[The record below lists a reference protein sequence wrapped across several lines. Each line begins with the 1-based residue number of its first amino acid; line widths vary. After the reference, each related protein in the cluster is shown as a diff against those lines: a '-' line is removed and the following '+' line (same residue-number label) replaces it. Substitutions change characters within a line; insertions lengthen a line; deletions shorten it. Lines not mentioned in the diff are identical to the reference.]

1 MNIPLQQQHS
11 YAMTKETMSSDWAL
25 EALADRVSARREVG
39 KSCLLP
45 AFVPSLLTYT
55 LHSELRRVEQ

>member
-1 MNIPLQQQHS
+1 
-11 YAMTKETMSSDWAL
+11 MSSDWAL